1 MPKFAANL
9 SWLFTELDFMDRF
22 AAAAAAG
29 FKGVECLFP
38 YGHAA
43 ADIAAQLAHNELQ
56 QVLINAPPGDWDAGE
71 RGLGCLP
78 GRRDDFRTAME
89 RALDYATGIGCT
101 RIHVMAGIAPTG
113 ADSAQLQDVLAENL
127 AVAADLCR
135 GTGVRVMIEPIN
147 TADMP
152 GYFLSSPDRAAA
164 LIEAVASPHLKLQF
178 DIYHAA
184 MAGLDIAGQI
194 KRHFP
199 VIGHF
204 QVAGMPGRGEP
215 VEGDIEYPALF
226 DLIDG
231 LGYVGWIG
239 CEYRPTGKT
248 TNGFGW
254 AVNYGIRS
262 PARI

>member
-9 SWLFTELDFMDRF
+9 SWLFTDLDFMDRF

-29 FKGVECLFP
+29 FRGVECLFP
-38 YGHAA
+38 YEYAA
-43 ADIAAQLAHNELQ
+43 ADIAAQLAHNGLR

-78 GRRDDFRTAME
+78 GRRDDFRAAME

-101 RIHVMAGIAPTG
+101 RIHVMAGITPSG
-113 ADSAQLQDVLAENL
+113 ADSAQVRDVFAENL

-135 GTGVRVMIEPIN
+135 DTGVWVMIEPIN
-147 TADMP
+147 KTDMP

-164 LIEAVASPHLKLQF
+164 LIDAVASPHLKLQF

-184 MAGLDIAGQI
+184 MSGLDIAGQI

-199 VIGHF
+199 AIGHF

-215 VEGDIEYPALF
+215 VGGDIDYPALF

-231 LGYVGWIG
+231 LGYEDWIG

-248 TNGFGW
+248 MDGLGW
-254 AVNYGIRS
+254 AGMYGIRS